1 MTLTTSTS
9 LPQVI
14 GISGYARSGKTTV
27 GRLIAEKTRI
37 NVHHLAD
44 PIRDLVKRIDP
55 YDSDGILLSTRLEI
69 GGEEHAKQTHD
80 RYRHTLR
87 EVGEGVREILPSIWI
102 AALADRA
109 TGAPAVVVPDV
120 RRPFEADQCAIV
132 INVTRP
138 GIVSDGHCT
147 EIDMSGYATHHIRN
161 DGTLVDLELKVDA
174 LVADLGL
181 EPNEY

>member
-1 MTLTTSTS
+1 M
-9 LPQVI
+9 PQLI

-27 GRLIAEKTRI
+27 GRLIAQRTRL
-37 NVHHLAD
+37 NVHHFAD

-69 GGEEHAKQTHD
+69 GGEDHAKQTHD

-87 EVGEGVREILPSIWI
+87 ELGEGVREILPSIWV

-109 TGAPAVVVPDV
+109 TGAPAVIVPDV
-120 RRPFEADQCAIV
+120 RRPFEAEQCAIV

-138 GIVSDGHCT
+138 GIGADGHDT
-147 EIDMSGYATHHIRN
+147 EQDLSGLATHHVAN
-161 DGTLVDLELKVDA
+161 DGTLLDLELKIDRLVD
-174 LVADLGL
+174 DLGL
-181 EPNEY
+181 EPHEY